1 MNEPSELE
9 LAFHQRMLRVYDEA
23 RSECN
28 YIASRFLQ
36 MVTDLG
42 GVQAAKQL
50 LGTEGY
56 SEGLTRLWEEGRLD
70 ISVEAAVLEDQWR
83 NLFTKEELATASK
96 RLEQLG
102 LRLRKE

>member
-1 MNEPSELE
+1 MDELGDVE
-9 LAFHQRMLRVYDEA
+9 LAFHQRMRQVYDQA

-28 YIASRFLQ
+28 YTASRFLQ
-36 MVTDLG
+36 LVTDLG

-70 ISVEAAVLEDQWR
+70 ISMEKAVLEDQWR
-83 NLFTKEELATASK
+83 KLFTKEELATASK

-102 LRLRKE
+102 FSPRKE

>member
-1 MNEPSELE
+1 MDELSDVE
-9 LAFHQRMLRVYDEA
+9 LAFHQRMRRAYDQA

-28 YIASRFLQ
+28 YTASRFLQ
-36 MVTDLG
+36 LVTDHG

-102 LRLRKE
+102 FRLRKE